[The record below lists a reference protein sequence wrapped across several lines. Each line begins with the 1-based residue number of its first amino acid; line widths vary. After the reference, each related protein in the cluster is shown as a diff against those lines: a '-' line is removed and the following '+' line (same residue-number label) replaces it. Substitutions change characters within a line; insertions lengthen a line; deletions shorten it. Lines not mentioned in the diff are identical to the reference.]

1 MSNEADPEI
10 QGVLIKNQTI
20 ILEPN
25 RQQELERKGYGEM
38 EKDKLILKPFES
50 LYLLYIGVLTI
61 FKGKKNIN
69 FNSFLQICKKQ
80 DDTILT
86 KFLVYRDLRTRGYTV
101 KDGFGFGSD
110 FRVYGKGDF
119 GEKGAKFLVFGL
131 NEGKQEKLGKLQKK
145 VEEIT
150 KMGKEPIIAVIQRQG
165 EIIYYKISRIN
176 FYQNTQ
182 KMDMQD
188 FEFYSI
194 IYTLP
199 TLLYILKDFFSLHI
213 PDHIFQHNLSY

>member
-1 MSNEADPEI
+1 MESSNKFFMSTEADPEI

-25 RQQELERKGYGEM
+25 RQQELEQKGYGEI
-38 EKDKLILKPFES
+38 EKDKLFLKSFES
-50 LYLLYIGVLTI
+50 LYLLYIGVLAI

-110 FRVYGKGDF
+110 FRVYAKGDF

-131 NEGKQEKLGKLQKK
+131 NEGKQEKIGKLQKK

-176 FYQNTQ
+176 FHQNTQ

-188 FEFYSI
+188 FEF
-194 IYTLP
+194 
-199 TLLYILKDFFSLHI
+199 
-213 PDHIFQHNLSY
+213 

>member
-1 MSNEADPEI
+1 MVNHNNFFMSAEVDPEI
-10 QGVLIKNQTI
+10 QGVLIKNQSI

-25 RQQELERKGYGEM
+25 RQQELEQKGYGDM
-38 EKDKLILKPFES
+38 VKDKLFLKPFES
-50 LYLLYIGVLTI
+50 LYLLYTGKLAL
-61 FKGKKNIN
+61 FRGKKNIG
-69 FNSFLQICKKQ
+69 FDLFLQICKKQ
-80 DDTILT
+80 DEGILT

-110 FRVYGKGDF
+110 FRVYAKGDY

-131 NEGKQEKLGKLQKK
+131 NEGKQEKMGKLQKK

-188 FEFYSI
+188 FEF
-194 IYTLP
+194 
-199 TLLYILKDFFSLHI
+199 
-213 PDHIFQHNLSY
+213 

>member
-1 MSNEADPEI
+1 MESSNKFFMSTEADPEI

-25 RQQELERKGYGEM
+25 RQQELEQKGYGEI
-38 EKDKLILKPFES
+38 EKDKLFLKSFES
-50 LYLLYIGVLTI
+50 LYLLYTGILVI

-131 NEGKQEKLGKLQKK
+131 NEGKQEKLGRLQKK

-176 FYQNTQ
+176 FHPNTQ

-188 FEFYSI
+188 FEF
-194 IYTLP
+194 
-199 TLLYILKDFFSLHI
+199 
-213 PDHIFQHNLSY
+213 

>member
-1 MSNEADPEI
+1 MESNNKFFMSTEADPEI

-25 RQQELERKGYGEM
+25 RQQELEQKGYGEI
-38 EKDKLILKPFES
+38 EKDKLFLKSFES
-50 LYLLYIGVLTI
+50 LYLLYTGILTI

-176 FYQNTQ
+176 FHPNTQ

-188 FEFYSI
+188 FQF
-194 IYTLP
+194 
-199 TLLYILKDFFSLHI
+199 
-213 PDHIFQHNLSY
+213 

>member
-1 MSNEADPEI
+1 MVNHNNFFMSAEADPEI
-10 QGVLIKNQTI
+10 QGVLIKNQSI

-25 RQQELERKGYGEM
+25 RQQELEQKGYGDM
-38 EKDKLILKPFES
+38 VKDKLVLKPFES
-50 LYLLYIGVLTI
+50 LYLLYTGKLAL
-61 FKGKKNIN
+61 FRGKKNIG
-69 FNSFLQICKKQ
+69 FDLFLQICKKQ
-80 DDTILT
+80 DESILT

-110 FRVYGKGDF
+110 FRVYAKGDF

-131 NEGKQEKLGKLQKK
+131 NEGKQEKMGKLQKK

-188 FEFYSI
+188 FEF
-194 IYTLP
+194 
-199 TLLYILKDFFSLHI
+199 
-213 PDHIFQHNLSY
+213 

>member
-1 MSNEADPEI
+1 MESDNKFFMSTEADPEI

-25 RQQELERKGYGEM
+25 RQQELEQKGYGEI
-38 EKDKLILKPFES
+38 EKDKLFLKSFES
-50 LYLLYIGVLTI
+50 LYLLYTGMLVI
-61 FKGKKNIN
+61 FKGKKNVN
-69 FNSFLQICKKQ
+69 FNSFLQICKKH

-176 FYQNTQ
+176 FHPNTQ
-182 KMDMQD
+182 KIDMQD
-188 FEFYSI
+188 FQF
-194 IYTLP
+194 
-199 TLLYILKDFFSLHI
+199 
-213 PDHIFQHNLSY
+213 

>member
-1 MSNEADPEI
+1 MESDNKFFMSTEADPEI

-25 RQQELERKGYGEM
+25 RQQELEQKGYGEI
-38 EKDKLILKPFES
+38 EKDKLFLKSFES
-50 LYLLYIGVLTI
+50 LYLLYTGMLVI
-61 FKGKKNIN
+61 FKGKKNVN

-80 DDTILT
+80 DYTILT

-176 FYQNTQ
+176 FHPNTQ

-188 FEFYSI
+188 FQF
-194 IYTLP
+194 
-199 TLLYILKDFFSLHI
+199 
-213 PDHIFQHNLSY
+213 

>member
-1 MSNEADPEI
+1 MESSNKFFMSTEADPEI

-25 RQQELERKGYGEM
+25 RQQELEQKGYGEI
-38 EKDKLILKPFES
+38 EKDKLFLKPFES

-61 FKGKKNIN
+61 FKGKKSVN

-131 NEGKQEKLGKLQKK
+131 NEGKQEKIGKLQKK

-176 FYQNTQ
+176 FHQNTQ

-188 FEFYSI
+188 FEF
-194 IYTLP
+194 
-199 TLLYILKDFFSLHI
+199 
-213 PDHIFQHNLSY
+213 